1 MYVTVGRLKSLS
13 GFTWDDAK
21 GLDIDVATDD
31 AWKEYIKVC
40 RSQSHSLAFY

>member
-1 MYVTVGRLKSLS
+1 MYITVGHLKSLS

-21 GLDIDVATDD
+21 GLYIDVATDD

-40 RSQSHSLAFY
+40 QSLSLSLTFY